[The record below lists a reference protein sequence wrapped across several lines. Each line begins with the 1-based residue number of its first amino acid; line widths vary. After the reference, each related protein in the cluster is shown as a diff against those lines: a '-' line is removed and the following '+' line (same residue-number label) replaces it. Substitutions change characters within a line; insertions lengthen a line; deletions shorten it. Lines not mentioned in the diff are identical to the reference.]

1 MTKDEIYSKLLD
13 KVQAEGGYL
22 KIEKK
27 MAASSKNRNDS
38 CCGGCYF

>member
-22 KIEKK
+22 KIEK
-27 MAASSKNRNDS
+27 N
-38 CCGGCYF
+38 GGQ